1 MELIKYKLL
10 HRKENHKQNE
20 QTTYGI
26 YLEKIFA
33 NDMTNKLNF
42 QNIQTTHT
50 AQQQSQSQ

>member
-1 MELIKYKLL
+1 MELIKYKLF

-33 NDMTNKLNF
+33 NDMTNELNF